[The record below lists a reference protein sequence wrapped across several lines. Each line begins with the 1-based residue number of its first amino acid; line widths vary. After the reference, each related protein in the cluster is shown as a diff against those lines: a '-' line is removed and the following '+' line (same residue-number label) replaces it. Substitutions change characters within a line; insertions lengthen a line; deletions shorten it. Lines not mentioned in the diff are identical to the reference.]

1 MALRTFVKVSHINNL
16 SDARYCAGMY
26 VNWLGFSL
34 EESDENFLS
43 PEKFKEITDWLS
55 GVSYVAEFET
65 THPENILKKLE
76 AYPGMEIV
84 EISEEIH
91 IPMLLNTGLSLVY
104 RANINT
110 STDIW
115 ELSSK
120 ASGFQSNEVI
130 ILLESTL
137 DEIDNDMIAEI
148 HTLASQTKVILGFG
162 LNPNN
167 LDTILDKTGVYGIA
181 LKGGHEI
188 KPGLKDFDELADILE
203 VLEVED

>member
-55 GVSYVAEFET
+55 GVSYVAEFES
-65 THPENILKKLE
+65 THPENILNKLKD
-76 AYPGMEIV
+76 YPGMEIV

-91 IPMLLNTGLSLVY
+91 IPMLLNTGLSIVY

-110 STDIW
+110 SADIQ

-120 ASGFQSNEVI
+120 ASGFKSNDVI
-130 ILLESTL
+130 ILLESSL
-137 DEIDNDMIAEI
+137 AEIDEEMIQEI
-148 HTLASQTKVILGFG
+148 QSLASQTKVLLGFG
-162 LNPNN
+162 LTPKN
-167 LDTILDKTGVYGIA
+167 LDDILAKTGVFGIA
-181 LKGGHEI
+181 LKGGNEI